1 MTSIL
6 NTLPEPLKPYYKDLL
21 KAKSK
26 WAILSAI
33 VKLLQEEEK
42 LSEADKKKL
51 LEMRLNT
58 PMGRHKRVVSDS

>member
-6 NTLPEPLKPYYKDLL
+6 KDLPKPLQPYYEDLL

-26 WAILSAI
+26 TELLSAL

-42 LSEADKKKL
+42 LSETDKKKL

-58 PMGRHKRVVSDS
+58 PMGRHKRVISE

>member
-1 MTSIL
+1 MTSVL
-6 NTLPEPLKPYYKDLL
+6 KDLPKPLQPYYKDLL

-26 WAILSAI
+26 AEILSAL
-33 VKLLQEEEK
+33 VKLLQEEEN

-58 PMGRHKRVVSDS
+58 PMGRHKRVMTD